1 MALVPV
7 STDASRGPHM
17 AGAAAMG
24 GAAEVLAQAGDHG
37 GALALLERL
46 FDLPA
51 GREVSVALLRVDP
64 AWDPLRGDPRFEQL
78 LARFA
83 AR

>member
-1 MALVPV
+1 MALLPAPTVAP
-7 STDASRGPHM
+7 
-17 AGAAAMG
+17 AGTAIMG
-24 GAAEVLAQAGDHG
+24 DAAEIFVRAGDLD

-46 FDLPA
+46 LGTPA

-64 AWDPLRGDPRFEQL
+64 TWDPLRGDARFERL
-78 LARFA
+78 LQRFA